1 MDKRDSELEEG
12 LNEKKLIN
20 LYIDNKNRYD
30 REEGETDLRNIK
42 FVRPYAAYAQ
52 MCLLTFMYLDC

>member
-30 REEGETDLRNIK
+30 REEG
-42 FVRPYAAYAQ
+42 
-52 MCLLTFMYLDC
+52 